1 MAEDSKP
8 QIEEPQA
15 PLVLPESLQDIAKKS
30 RKKRPKTLVSRG
42 PTALPKNR
50 GSGFEEYFADPPLT
64 PVEATEEKNEIY
76 SPDLPFAERMQSCI
90 QRFRSRRR
98 LQGDRGLY
106 FNEYLFLGGVD
117 TSPNTFGGLS
127 QQELKE
133 LTPAQRREAT
143 ATDIIWA
150 SSQGGDKFYDG
161 DDKKWTVDFA
171 AVVAGFFSVSLVH
184 LTSFEPKKMEEGIDT
199 IKNFLRYVLQHD
211 VCPEYEDSVNEALEV
226 CKTASIE
233 WPMIRQLM
241 ADLPG
246 YFNLACSEMFHHG
259 STAEHWSF
267 QTFKRPKNF
276 DPKAVFFAAFALM
289 NEPEL
294 FEKLSLKEPSFPCG
308 FTCTLELVEVIRPEE
323 DIVKRFNSLVI
334 GDKVANH
341 VPVGKAVFKQGYIQD
356 DWENP
361 WAGEWPVK
369 EETITLFFDDAL
381 LANMMPGLRMVAS
394 ITELDA
400 GLRFLKSVEMI
411 VPSFF
416 IFLPQEMMRYY
427 KEPRVDDRAAPS
439 TRDGQKEKVLEED
452 EY

>member
-8 QIEEPQA
+8 QIEEHLA
-15 PLVLPESLQDIAKKS
+15 LPESLQGIAKKS
-30 RKKRPKTLVSRG
+30 RKRKNKNLNRG

-50 GSGFEEYFADPPLT
+50 GSGFEEYFADPPMT
-64 PVEATEEKNEIY
+64 PVEAKEEKNEIY
-76 SPDLPFAERMQSCI
+76 SQDLAFAEYDRRMQSCI

-117 TSPNTFGGLS
+117 TTPNTFGGLS
-127 QQELKE
+127 QQEMKE

-143 ATDIIWA
+143 ATDVIWA
-150 SSQGGDKFYDG
+150 NSQGGEKFYDG
-161 DDKKWTVDFA
+161 DDGKWSVDFA

-184 LTSFEPKKMEEGIDT
+184 LTSFEPKRMEEGIDT

-211 VCPEYEDSVNEALEV
+211 VCPEYEDSVKEALEL
-226 CKTASIE
+226 CKTASVE
-233 WPMIRQLM
+233 WPMIRQLN

-246 YFNLACSEMFHHG
+246 HFNLACSEMFYET
-259 STAEHWSF
+259 STEESWSF
-267 QTFKRPKNF
+267 QTFKRPKGF

-289 NEPEL
+289 DEPEL
-294 FEKLSLKEPSFPCG
+294 FEKLSLKEPSIFSEY
-308 FTCTLELVEVIRPEE
+308 TCTLELVEIIRPEE

-334 GDKVANH
+334 GDKAANH
-341 VPVGKAVFKQGYIQD
+341 VPVGKAVFKQGFIQD

-369 EETITLFFDDAL
+369 EDTITLFFDDAL
-381 LANMMPGLRMVAS
+381 LANMMPGLKTVATIS
-394 ITELDA
+394 ELDA
-400 GLRFLKSVEMI
+400 GLRFLKSIEMI
-411 VPSFF
+411 VPPFY
-416 IFLPQEMMRYY
+416 IFLPQELMRHY

-439 TRDGQKEKVLEED
+439 IRNAQKGRDLAED
-452 EY
+452 KY